1 MHSLS
6 AWCATRRDSEPGI
19 VQCAWTSLTSQQL
32 ALKIQG
38 HTQHPVGGLS
48 HARSQALA
56 QGSELQKVDWPAI
69 FYSTALPFVGYQ
81 SSTCSRFT
89 AVPPRWLQAAVFVD
103 RCTHTHSVARA
114 NQALVGALSCRLVRD
129 EAKDDASSVSGV
141 LEIARA
147 TVLRAA
153 AAWVMKGSSPSTRTS
168 VGMPS

>member
-38 HTQHPVGGLS
+38 HIQHPVGGLS

-89 AVPPRWLQAAVFVD
+89 AVHQGGCKLPSLWTAVRIHIPWRGPIKRWLEPYHVVSCATKL
-103 RCTHTHSVARA
+103 RTTH
-114 NQALVGALSCRLVRD
+114 LLSREYWILQGRPFSEQPRL
-129 EAKDDASSVSGV
+129 G
-141 LEIARA
+141 
-147 TVLRAA
+147 
-153 AAWVMKGSSPSTRTS
+153 
-168 VGMPS
+168 